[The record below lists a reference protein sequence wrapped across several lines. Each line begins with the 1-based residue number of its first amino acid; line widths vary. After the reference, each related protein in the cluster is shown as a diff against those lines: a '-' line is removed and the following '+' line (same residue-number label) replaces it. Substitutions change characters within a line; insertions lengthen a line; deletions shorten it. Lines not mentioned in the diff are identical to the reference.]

1 MTLKQLQRSYV
12 QQGLSATPTAIT
24 TRHCINAYLADLA
37 IANGWRMV
45 SFDRDFA
52 RFEGLERWRW

>member
-1 MTLKQLQRSYV
+1 MQRSYV

-37 IANGWRMV
+37 IVNGWRMV